1 MIWFEKKI
9 QCDFMNKI
17 YYITK
22 RMQET
27 YEARVERGVYD
38 MIKRFISHWISLETA
53 SECSGLSVTE
63 IENLLKECK

>member
-1 MIWFEKKI
+1 
-9 QCDFMNKI
+9 MNKI
-17 YYITK
+17 DCIIE

-27 YEARVERGVYD
+27 YEAGVERGVYD
-38 MIKRFISHWISLETA
+38 MIKRFISHGISLETA